1 MIQKGGLDL
10 EKTKLGF
17 ALTGSFCTFEL
28 NLKLMKEL
36 AHNNYDIIPIMS
48 FNAASID
55 TRFGKA
61 KDFRE
66 RIEDICGKKIICTIE
81 DAEPIGPKNMTDIML
96 VSPCTGNTL
105 SKLAYSI
112 TDTPV
117 TMAVKSH
124 LRNNRPVVIGV
135 STNDALAGSAKNIG
149 ILSNLRNYY
158 FVPLRQ
164 DNSKGKPN
172 SLVARF
178 DMTMQALE
186 CAMNNIQL
194 EPVVLPPL

>member
-1 MIQKGGLDL
+1 MNKI
-10 EKTKLGF
+10 KLGF
-17 ALTGSFCTFEL
+17 ALTGSFCTFEQ
-28 NLKLMKEL
+28 NLRLMEEL
-36 AHNNYDIIPIMS
+36 ANDNYDILPIMS
-48 FNAASID
+48 FNASNLD

-61 KDFRE
+61 KDFRD
-66 RIEDICGKKIICTIE
+66 RIEDICKKKIICSIE
-81 DAEPIGPKNMTDIML
+81 EAEPIGPKKMTDIML

-124 LRNNRPVVIGV
+124 LRNNLPVVIGV

-178 DMTMQALE
+178 DMTKQSLE
-186 CAMNNIQL
+186 CALNNVQL